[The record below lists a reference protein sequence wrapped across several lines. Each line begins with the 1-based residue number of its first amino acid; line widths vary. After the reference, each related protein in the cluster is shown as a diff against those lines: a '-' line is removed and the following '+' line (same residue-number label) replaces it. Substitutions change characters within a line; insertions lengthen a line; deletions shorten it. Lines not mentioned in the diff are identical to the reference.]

1 MITAARP
8 MTMAPRPAL
17 TSENPWY
24 WAYRALDRATMPL
37 ESIRPSTLFQPTLMP
52 WARLMLGLAPVA
64 RMPLPSS
71 VPKNQ

>member
-1 MITAARP
+1 M
-8 MTMAPRPAL
+8 
-17 TSENPWY
+17 
-24 WAYRALDRATMPL
+24 
-37 ESIRPSTLFQPTLMP
+37 ESIRPKTLFRSTLMP